1 MIVYGRKDEFGKK
14 YELQEQKISQNKTLG
29 TKITIDSSLNCT
41 LQLKPIYNRNNKII
55 N

>member
-1 MIVYGRKDEFGKK
+1 MDGKMNLATNMNFRNK
-14 YELQEQKISQNKTLG
+14 KISQNKTLG